1 MSKAFWFPGGRWL
14 NRLRDILRLYVGGM
28 GFHDALGVYTITR
41 PIHLFLPYT
50 IICGKKKKK
59 KSEMWR
65 KLSFEVGGVAA
76 LIYLFCQM
84 GLCHLKTTE
93 WTNNDWIIYF

>member
-59 KSEMWR
+59 VRNVKEIVVWSR
-65 KLSFEVGGVAA
+65 RGGGPHLSFLSNGIVSS
-76 LIYLFCQM
+76 
-84 GLCHLKTTE
+84 
-93 WTNNDWIIYF
+93 